1 MISFDKNY
9 YENGINTGI
18 SLYTNYKWL
27 PDLTIP
33 MAFRIIET
41 LNIKNGDS
49 ILDFG
54 CAKGYMVKALRLL
67 YRNAY
72 GVDISDYAINNCDKD
87 VEKFLLKINNSSE
100 IIKFNKIFDF
110 TISKDVFE
118 HISYDKIDD
127 TLMNIKKY
135 TNCLFAIVPL
145 GDGKKYYID
154 SYELDKTHIIRE
166 DKDWWI
172 NKFKLTGYNDIVFYN
187 KIKGIKENYSNM
199 ENGNGFFIL
208 K

>member
-87 VEKFLLKINNSSE
+87 TENFLLKISDSNDIN
-100 IIKFNKIFDF
+100 KFNRVFDF

-118 HISYDKIDD
+118 HIPYSEIDN
-127 TLMNIKKY
+127 TLINIRKY
-135 TNCLFAIVPL
+135 TKCLFAIVPL

-172 NKFKLTGYNDIVFYN
+172 NKFNQSGYNDIIFHH

-208 K
+208 R

>member
-1 MISFDKNY
+1 MISFDKDY
-9 YENGINTGI
+9 YENGINKGI

-33 MAFRIIET
+33 TAFRIIET
-41 LNIKNGDS
+41 LQINES
-49 ILDFG
+49 HQVLDFG

-72 GVDISDYAINNCDKD
+72 GVDVSDYAINNCDKD
-87 VEKFLLKINNSSE
+87 TEKFLLKINDSND
-100 IIKFNKIFDF
+100 INQFNKVFDF

-118 HISYDKIDD
+118 HISYNEIDN
-127 TLMNIKKY
+127 TLINIKKY
-135 TNCLFAIVPL
+135 TKCLFAIVPL

-172 NKFKLTGYNDIVFYN
+172 NKFKQAGYNDVTFFN

-199 ENGNGFFIL
+199 DNGNGFFIL

>member
-1 MISFDKNY
+1 MIFNKDY
-9 YENGINTGI
+9 YENGISTGV
-18 SLYTNYKWL
+18 SLYTNYQWL
-27 PDLTIP
+27 PELTIP

-41 LNIKNGDS
+41 LQINQS
-49 ILDFG
+49 HQILDFG

-67 YRNAY
+67 DRNAY
-72 GVDISDYAINNCDKD
+72 GVDISDYAINNSDKD
-87 VEKFLLKINNSSE
+87 VEKFLLRINDSND
-100 IIKFNKIFDF
+100 IANFNKIFDF

-118 HISYDKIDD
+118 HIPYDKIDN
-127 TLMNIKKY
+127 TLTNIKKY
-135 TNCLFAIVPL
+135 TKCLFAIVPL

-166 DKDWWI
+166 DKEWWT
-172 NKFKLTGYNDIVFYN
+172 NKFKESGYNDIMFYS
-187 KIKGIKENYSNM
+187 KIKGIKENYTNM

>member
-1 MISFDKNY
+1 MNYFNKDY
-9 YENGINTGI
+9 YENGVSSGI
-18 SLYTNYKWL
+18 SLYTNYKWM

-33 MAFRIIET
+33 MAFRIIEI
-41 LNIKNGDS
+41 LNIKESDS

-54 CAKGYMVKALRLL
+54 CAKGYMVKSFRML
-67 YRNAY
+67 YRDAY

-87 VEKFLLKINNSSE
+87 IENFLLKINDSDDIN
-100 IIKFNKIFDF
+100 KFNKVFDF

-118 HISYDKIDD
+118 HIPYDKIDS
-127 TLMNIKKY
+127 TLINIKKY
-135 TNCLFAIVPL
+135 TKCLFAIVPL

-166 DKDWWI
+166 DKDWWF
-172 NKFKLTGYNDIVFYN
+172 NKFKQSGYNDIIFYN

-199 ENGNGFFIL
+199 GNGNGFFIL